1 MALLRYRSPGGAKAA
16 THLAGCIF
24 LALLFETWLVGAGRS
39 DSDAGL
45 SRVELRSTSMV
56 QHKLGGQAIVVDHI
70 EVGQRASPPAHGETV
85 PFEHADINGLV
96 PDEEDTPTNHEESR
110 KELIALF
117 KQGNYELGEANSN
130 HCAFDSWQMPA
141 REDCRSAA
149 GSMKLDF
156 ETGTV
161 ADSSESDATMPK
173 GCILKTASILDERGQ
188 AHAVVAF
195 NPHETGQVNA
205 LAKPICMKDMSDLK
219 AAAEHIQQI
228 GNGINVEE
236 TLAHASL
243 VKTTADQ
250 LADKM
255 TEYAGDLSMTP
266 HLGDTLLYNTDKYHG
281 DIQRN
286 IQLAMADAKIDQ
298 VENTLN
304 QYYAGAG
311 SQSRTNPLVLTE
323 EEARDRPRTAP
334 KEFPMPKHFDHW
346 VKRPHY
352 QPVEYGMLSND
363 EAVALAHQRF
373 PHQMEKLIS
382 PEYGF
387 DQHLSASALLLPGI
401 MGDFE
406 KALAHLMKGRTVE
419 KRTDDAREIATL
431 DDFTKS
437 NPNLVSALHYLVK
450 ERGFDTKLA
459 ESALRVSAK
468 TLGEEDVPAVKDA
481 SEKYLE
487 HNRHGQLRKDRE
499 DGHAQ
504 RTFKTSTAAEPRTRR
519 TVSM

>member
-16 THLAGCIF
+16 PHLAVGI
-24 LALLFETWLVGAGRS
+24 LLTLLCETWLAGAGRS

-45 SRVELRSTSMV
+45 SRVEMRSTSMV
-56 QHKLGGQAIVVDHI
+56 QHKLGARGRLVA
-70 EVGQRASPPAHGETV
+70 PAHGETV
-85 PFEHADINGLV
+85 PFDHSDIMGLV
-96 PDEEDTPTNHEESR
+96 PEAADTPTNHEASR
-110 KELIALF
+110 QELIALF
-117 KQGNYELGEANSN
+117 KKGNYELGEANSN
-130 HCAFDSWQMPA
+130 HCAFDSWQMPD

-149 GSMKLDF
+149 GSMRLTF
-156 ETGTV
+156 EKGAVTE
-161 ADSSESDATMPK
+161 SSESDETMPK
-173 GCILKTASILDERGQ
+173 GCILKTAS
-188 AHAVVAF
+188 HPAVVAF
-195 NPHETGQVNA
+195 NPHETGRVNQ

-219 AAAEHIQQI
+219 DAAQHIQQI
-228 GNGINVEE
+228 GDGINVEE

-266 HLGDTLLYNTDKYHG
+266 HLGDVLLYNTDKYHG

-304 QYYAGAG
+304 QYYAGEG

-363 EAVALAHQRF
+363 EEVALAHQRF

-437 NPNLVSALHYLVK
+437 NPKLVPALHYLTK

-468 TLGEEDVPAVKDA
+468 TLGEDAAESAVKDA

-504 RTFKTSTAAEPRTRR
+504 RTFKTITETEGSPPAR